1 MGFQVDEEAGS
12 YFVLQGLRQ
21 EVKVLVPGDDFL
33 TEVSMDHVDGI
44 TGEVL

>member
-12 YFVLQGLRQ
+12 YFVLKGLRQ
-21 EVKVLVPGDDFL
+21 EVKVLVSGNDFL
-33 TEVSMDHVDGI
+33 TEVSMNHVDGI